1 MNKKKFSFYSVFI
14 CILILLIGVCSYFLY
29 YFYNLKDGDVD
40 TNALVVNEKI
50 NMNYYVDLLNDDYNN
65 NSYNPVQVPSN
76 VNTIKGNYNY
86 SVSFDKRVKGEY
98 SYSVTG
104 YLVGKTIDGEKVLN
118 REVYNQPLKK
128 YEADG
133 YVINIS
139 DNFIVDYLDDLS
151 IYNSFKNNYG
161 IDVDANILY
170 KVDLYYTVYSEV
182 IKKYVVQH
190 KELELTVS
198 LSDVVAVIET
208 TDNEESSRK
217 EYSEV
222 TAAIKPVYL
231 IICGEFIG
239 AIVLCVFLII
249 YIVRKM
255 IKSESEFE
263 RRRKSII
270 KKYDANIVHVK
281 ELPNL
286 SRMDVIFVDN
296 FKDLVDASNTF
307 NLPIH
312 YVDVVLGHEATFIIL
327 NKKRAYVY
335 KLSDTDL
342 RD

>member
-1 MNKKKFSFYSVFI
+1 MKK
-14 CILILLIGVCSYFLY
+14 ILLIAFFVFSSKSPLKTSSKYFSFSSLSSHKNSVY
-29 YFYNLKDGDVD
+29 TDDQIYSIAEK
-40 TNALVVNEKI
+40 ALELFNPLI
-50 NMNYYVDLLNDDYNN
+50 NN
-65 NSYNPVQVPSN
+65 NYLNKEDNLIIRSDVE
-76 VNTIKGNYNY
+76 
-86 SVSFDKRVKGEY
+86 KRYYWE
-98 SYSVTG
+98 
-104 YLVGKTIDGEKVLN
+104 N